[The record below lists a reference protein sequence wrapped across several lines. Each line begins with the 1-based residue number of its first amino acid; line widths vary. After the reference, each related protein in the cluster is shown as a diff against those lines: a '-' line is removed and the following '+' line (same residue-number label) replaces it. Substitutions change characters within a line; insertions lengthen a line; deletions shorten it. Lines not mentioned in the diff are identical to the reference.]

1 MSAPPPT
8 PSAAR
13 RWRRCGPSCTARPA
27 PRRPATTEPRSGSP
41 AGWSR
46 AACRAR
52 PTASRWRPSSA
63 IPKRAAATTPRRSSR
78 RCRTR
83 CCRSRNRRGFSL
95 VSHIT
100 GRRILWHDFEA
111 SAGRSHCDGP
121 ALFYA
126 QDCMRLPGTRYQ
138 EHGWE
143 QVRKLLGRCS
153 LQAFRQIDMALML
166 DAPHH
171 AELLDQ
177 YTDAVAAALRLSGQG
192 ARAEAAGNSYGDGV
206 CELALSLV
214 FELRAQPTYW
224 GGLMSAIAGEH
235 ARIGAFWQQAS

>member
-27 PRRPATTEPRSGSP
+27 PRRPATTAPRSGSP

-52 PTASRWRPSSA
+52 RTASRWQPSSA

-78 RCRTR
+78 RCCRRCCYRTR
-83 CCRSRNRRGFSL
+83 CGSRNRRGFSL
-95 VSHIT
+95 VNHIT

-143 QVRKLLGRCS
+143 QVRKLLGQCS
-153 LQAFRQIDMALML
+153 LLACAGDVPERLLQGSAERFDADPFEDYLERCADALR
-166 DAPHH
+166 AS
-171 AELLDQ
+171 ARRSR
-177 YTDAVAAALRLSGQG
+177 AAAD
-192 ARAEAAGNSYGDGV
+192 GNSYGESV
-206 CELALSLV
+206 LELALGLLY
-214 FELRAQPTYW
+214 ELQARRADWQ
-224 GGLMSAIAGEH
+224 
-235 ARIGAFWQQAS
+235 AFVAAL